1 MASCVSAFSFDLCPS
16 LTYHLTFSNCIFLG
30 FDHALTSSHPSLYLT
45 LSDCVFK
52 HQSRASL
59 LLTDAHLLLTASTFN
74 KASMVTLLGDSH
86 VTINDCVFKKSQGGA
101 VHIEGGECVMRGTQ
115 VR

>member
-1 MASCVSAFSFDLCPS
+1 LDLSPS

-30 FDHALTSSHPSLYLT
+30 FDHALTSSHPSLRLT

-59 LLTDAHLLLTASTFN
+59 LATDAHLLLTASTFT
-74 KASMVTLLGDSH
+74 KGCGSASMVTLLGGDSN

>member
-1 MASCVSAFSFDLCPS
+1 VSAFSFDLCPS

-30 FDHALTSSHPSLYLT
+30 FDHVLTSSHPSLHLT

-52 HQSRASL
+52 HKSRASL
-59 LLTDAHLLLTASTFN
+59 LLTDAHLLLT
-74 KASMVTLLGDSH
+74 TLLGDSH